1 MKPGTLSLLVP
12 VFNHERYLP
21 DLLRSME
28 QQTRQ
33 PDEILFS
40 DDGSSDGSPGLVE
53 AWIRGRPGAQLFRQD
68 KNLGI
73 TENSNFLL
81 RQARGEYVLTL
92 HSDDGL
98 REAKA
103 LAEMAQTLDRNQ
115 RAAMVTCPRVRV
127 SETNRFLGL
136 EKKLEAGSYDR
147 KAILRLVLTT
157 EANPLGEPSAIM
169 FRRSALP
176 HGFDPAY
183 RQLWDLKAWLE
194 ILRSGEVEI
203 LPNPVINIREHA
215 GQATRANEKAGRG
228 LEEHLRLFAELLLEA
243 DTVLGR
249 RSKSVLLY
257 KLGGTVRRFPN
268 LAGGEIK
275 ARLRE
280 AKKNLGVW
288 RYWLDLFW
296 YRLNKITLFIRR
308 PPGMTD
314 SP

>member
-1 MKPGTLSLLVP
+1 MKPGSLSLLVP

-21 DLLRSME
+21 DLLRSVE

-53 AWIRGRPGAQLFRQD
+53 AWIRRCPGAQLFRQE

-98 REAKA
+98 REAEA

-127 SETNRFLGL
+127 SETHQFLGL

-147 KAILRLVLTT
+147 KAILRAVLTT

-194 ILRSGEVEI
+194 ILQVGEVVVLPAPWVEI
-203 LPNPVINIREHA
+203 RSHA

-268 LAGGEIK
+268 LAGEQIK

-280 AKKNLGVW
+280 AKKNLGAW
-288 RYWLDLFW
+288 RYWLDLSW
-296 YRLNKITLFIRR
+296 YRLNKITSFIRR
-308 PPGMTD
+308 PSGMTD